1 LVEQR
6 SPKPQ
11 VAGSIPVSPAAIGFL
26 PKEFNKMGK
35 LKNLWMV
42 TYDELV
48 NKVTWPSWDDL
59 VQSTV
64 IVLVASIIFALAIY
78 ILDKGFDFVTNFLY
92 KLI

>member
-1 LVEQR
+1 
-6 SPKPQ
+6 
-11 VAGSIPVSPAAIGFL
+11 
-26 PKEFNKMGK
+26 MGK
-35 LKNLWMV
+35 LKNLWNV

-64 IVLVASIIFALAIY
+64 IVLVASLIFALAIY
-78 ILDKGFDFVTNFLY
+78 ILDKGFDFITNFLY